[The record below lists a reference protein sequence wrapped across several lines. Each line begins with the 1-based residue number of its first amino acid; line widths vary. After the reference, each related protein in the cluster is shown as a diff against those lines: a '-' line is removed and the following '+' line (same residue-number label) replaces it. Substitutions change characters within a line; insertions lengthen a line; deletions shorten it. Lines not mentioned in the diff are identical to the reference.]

1 MFVSACGTR
10 VENHT
15 GALARPLERAR
26 ILGPCVGSPPN
37 GRAGARPLLTIM
49 KPLKIGIT
57 GVRGIVGET
66 FTPEVAVGFAQA
78 FATYLDG
85 GRILVCRDTRLSGP
99 MVRSAVVAGLLAA
112 GCEVIDLGICPTPSL
127 QLAVTW
133 LMADGG
139 IAVTAGHNP
148 SQWSAL
154 KFVRGDGLYLN
165 PLQAEEL
172 LDIFH
177 QGEFAKA
184 TWDRIEPAIQHQDPI
199 EHHLGLLKNAFDTTA
214 IKARRLKVAVDCCNG
229 ACSRLIPRWLA
240 ELGCEVLAI
249 NDDPKGAF
257 PHRPEPTPETM
268 GQLSAV
274 VKAGQAD
281 IGFAHDADGERLGI
295 VTEQGNALSEEST
308 LALATRI
315 RLEQGPGTIV
325 TNVSTTGALEQI
337 AARYGGRVVRTQVGQ
352 TYIAEAMLEH
362 NAILGGEGSGGVT
375 VPQVHLTH
383 DSAAAVGLILEGL
396 ARSGEPVSDMV
407 EQLPRLCMLKYNLS
421 VEPHRLYSVLQ
432 DFRLAIEREQLA
444 YDPMDGIK
452 IDLPQGWA
460 HVRASNT
467 ESMIR
472 VIVEADDATN
482 AGRLL
487 DWVRDRLSK

>member
-1 MFVSACGTR
+1 
-10 VENHT
+10 
-15 GALARPLERAR
+15 
-26 ILGPCVGSPPN
+26 
-37 GRAGARPLLTIM
+37 M

-78 FATYLDG
+78 FATYLDT

-99 MVRSAVVAGLLAA
+99 MVRSAVAAGLLAA

-127 QLAVTW
+127 QLAIAS
-133 LMADGG
+133 LKADGG

-148 SQWSAL
+148 AQWNAL
-154 KFVRGDGLYLN
+154 KFVRDDGLYLN

-184 TWDRIEPAIQHQDPI
+184 KWNKIEPAIQLHDPI
-199 EHHLGLLKNAFDTTA
+199 ERHIELLRNGFDVGA
-214 IKARRLKVAVDCCNG
+214 IRARRLKVAVDCCNG

-249 NDDPKGAF
+249 NDDPNGAF

-268 GQLSAV
+268 AQLSAV
-274 VKAGQAD
+274 VKAGHAD

-295 VTEQGNALSEEST
+295 VTELGDPLSEELT
-308 LALATRI
+308 FALATRI
-315 RLEQGPGTIV
+315 RLEQSAGPIV
-325 TNVSTTGALEQI
+325 TNVSTTGAIEQI
-337 AARYGGRVVRTQVGQ
+337 AARYGGSVVRTQVGQ
-352 TYIAEAMLEH
+352 TYISEAMLEH
-362 NAILGGEGSGGVT
+362 DAILGGEGSGGVT

-396 ARSGEPVSDMV
+396 ARSGEPVSEIV
-407 EQLPRLCMLKYNLS
+407 QQLPRLVMLKHNLT
-421 VEPHRLYSVLQ
+421 VEPNRLYSVLQ
-432 DFRLAIEREQLA
+432 DFRVAIERERLA
-444 YDPMDGIK
+444 CDLTDGIK
-452 IDLPQGWA
+452 VNLPEGWI

-472 VIVEADDATN
+472 VIVEAEDAPK
-482 AGRLL
+482 ARRLL
-487 DWVRDRLSK
+487 DWVRDRLNK